1 MGSKELIRM
10 LRKAGWREVR
20 TAGSHHQ
27 FRHPENPLVLT
38 IPHPKKDLPIGTLN
52 AILKVAGLKA

>member
-1 MGSKELIRM
+1 M

-38 IPHPKKDLPIGTLN
+38 IPYPKKDLPIGTLN